1 MDAFNRALLF
11 KQVVEQGSLAAAA
24 RAMSINPSVV
34 SKRLAE
40 LEQQLGVQLLRRTT
54 RRIALTEAG
63 DRFYQ
68 QIRPLSSQ
76 WQTLLDETSNLGKT
90 PKGKLSIAAPQ
101 PLLSRMLLPQ
111 VIQFKNRHSGIDV
124 LLQAIAYEQLPLFN
138 ADISICRKLET
149 FDSSTTIGV
158 PLCDYRNRLFASPTY
173 LAKHGI
179 PDAIATL
186 SQHQCLAYG
195 TEQDMTWTFE
205 HADFSHKSVTIT
217 NALPSDNTE
226 VLINA
231 AVLGQGIV
239 YIPALLITAEL
250 RRSELTPLLTDR
262 QSQIFQ
268 AWAYFQKMDYIPQKL
283 RVFVDYLKTSYSKT

>member
-24 RAMSINPSVV
+24 RAMSISPSVV

-124 LLQAIAYEQLPLFN
+124 LLQATAYEQLPLFN

-149 FDSSTTIGV
+149 FDSSTTVGV
-158 PLCDYRNRLFASPTY
+158 PLCDYRNRLFASPAY

-179 PDAIATL
+179 PEAIETL

-195 TEQDMTWTFE
+195 TQQDMNWTFE
-205 HADFSHKSVTIT
+205 HNKSVTIT

-250 RRSELTPLLTDR
+250 SRGELASILPDH
-262 QSQIFQ
+262 QSKIFQ
-268 AWAYFQKMDYIPQKL
+268 AWAYYQKMDYIPQKL
-283 RVFVDYLKTSYSKT
+283 RIFVDYLKRSYSST